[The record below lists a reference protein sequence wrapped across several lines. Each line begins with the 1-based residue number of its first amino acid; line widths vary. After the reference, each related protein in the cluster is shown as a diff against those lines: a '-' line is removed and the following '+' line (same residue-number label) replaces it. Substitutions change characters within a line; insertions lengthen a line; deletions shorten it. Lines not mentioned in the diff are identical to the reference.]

1 MCAIAG
7 LYAFAA
13 SAPPADRAELRTIR
27 DHMSARGPD
36 GLGEWFSNDGRVA
49 LGHRRLAII
58 DLSEGGAQPMTH
70 TDSANSQ
77 DGSSSSPS
85 TARSTTTANC
95 AASLKR

>member
-36 GLGEWFSNDGRVA
+36 GLGEWFSNDGRVTFD
-49 LGHRRLAII
+49 HRRLAII
-58 DLSEGGAQPMTH
+58 PASTGH
-70 TDSANSQ
+70 SQ
-77 DGSSSSPS
+77 
-85 TARSTTTANC
+85 
-95 AASLKR
+95 L

>member
-7 LYAFAA
+7 LYAFAP

-27 DHMSARGPD
+27 DHMSARDPD

-58 DLSEGGAQPMTH
+58 DLTEGGAATH
-70 TDSANSQ
+70 TAAANSQ
-77 DGSSSSPS
+77 DGQARHHLQRRDLQLPR
-85 TARSTTTANC
+85 TAPRA
-95 AASLKR
+95 